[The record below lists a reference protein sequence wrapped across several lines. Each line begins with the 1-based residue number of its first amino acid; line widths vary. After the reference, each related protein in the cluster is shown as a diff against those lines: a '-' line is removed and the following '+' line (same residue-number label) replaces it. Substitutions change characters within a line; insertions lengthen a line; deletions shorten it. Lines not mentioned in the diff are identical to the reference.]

1 MLFLT
6 FEKTKTKAR
15 TKTNKQTKKKSAGKE
30 QAENSLSI
38 LLLSAR
44 DEIIVYLIGWD
55 KLCEV
60 LEEADSQLGQT

>member
-1 MLFLT
+1 LKKQKQKQ
-6 FEKTKTKAR
+6 EQKQ
-15 TKTNKQTKKKSAGKE
+15 TNKQKKSAGKE